1 MLSTNLKTLVVN
13 KAFERFSTNSLAYC
27 SNLTKIVYYG
37 DTNKNIIFL
46 GNAFYQAPTNEL
58 ILYLP
63 NIERHELDN
72 FSWPKE
78 YYKKAYCK
86 GEFDINEILR

>member
-37 DTNKNIIFL
+37 DKNKKYICIL
-46 GNAFYQAPTNEL
+46 LPK
-58 ILYLP
+58 LYLRISLISNSP
-63 NIERHELDN
+63 LQYA
-72 FSWPKE
+72 F
-78 YYKKAYCK
+78 
-86 GEFDINEILR
+86 L